1 MSKPNLA
8 SPGRSYRYYD
18 LIIAAFVSVLLISN
32 LGAVK
37 LIAFGPIISDGG
49 AILFPLAYIFG
60 DILTEVYGYRYTR
73 RAIWMGFFVMLLAVT
88 AFTIVRFLPGAPDW
102 HNQDAYVSI
111 LGFFPRI
118 VAASLVA
125 YLVGEFMNS
134 FVLAKLKVKTA
145 GRHMWVRFIG
155 STVVGEFFDTLIFG
169 LIAFGGILGAKDMV
183 IYLLVGWGFKTGV
196 EIVMLPVTYRVVGFL
211 KRREHRDYYDRTT
224 NFTPFGIDT
233 ER

>member
-1 MSKPNLA
+1 MSKPTVEP
-8 SPGRSYRYYD
+8 SGRTYRYYD

-32 LGAVK
+32 LGAIK

-60 DILTEVYGYRYTR
+60 DVLTEVYGYRYTR

-102 HNQDAYVSI
+102 HDQAAYVSI

-118 VAASLVA
+118 VLASLVA

-134 FVLAKLKVKTA
+134 IVLAKLKVRTA
-145 GRHMWVRFIG
+145 GRYMGLRFIG

-183 IYLLVGWGFKTGV
+183 IYLLIGWGFKAGIEV
-196 EIVMLPVTYRVVGFL
+196 IMLPVTYRVVAFL
-211 KRREHRDYYDRTT
+211 KKREHRDYYDKDT
-224 NFTPFGIDT
+224 NFTPFGLDT
-233 ER
+233 EE